1 MLLWCPAACVD
12 HVRRPKPSNWSS
24 RHTVPLPMADSPVRT
39 FWRFVGPC
47 VCLRLCLRLCLL
59 LVNESPSLGRSRM
72 PRPFQERGRTLKF
85 EGEVWGWL
93 APPLEIVPKLTANR
107 TVKRPMTD
115 WPRGVRC
122 STHTHT
128 HTESL
133 SCLRPVHTCSVCRLR
148 RASP

>member
-1 MLLWCPAACVD
+1 M
-12 HVRRPKPSNWSS
+12 
-24 RHTVPLPMADSPVRT
+24 
-39 FWRFVGPC
+39 
-47 VCLRLCLRLCLL
+47 
-59 LVNESPSLGRSRM
+59 
-72 PRPFQERGRTLKF
+72 KF

-128 HTESL
+128 HTRSR
-133 SCLRPVHTCSVCRLR
+133 S
-148 RASP
+148 RASDLSTRVLFAGYAVRHLRFPLYLPLVSWILCTSNITIFDIEIFDAVDRKITHN